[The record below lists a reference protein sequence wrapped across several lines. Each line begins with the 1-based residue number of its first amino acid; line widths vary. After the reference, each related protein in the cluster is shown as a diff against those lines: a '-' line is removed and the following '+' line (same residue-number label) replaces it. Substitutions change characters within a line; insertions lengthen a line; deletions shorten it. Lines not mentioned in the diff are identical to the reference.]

1 MSDSEDFNMGGD
13 SGSEDFK
20 PKLKKAPAK
29 TKAAST
35 SKAAPK
41 AKAAAAPKKKAA
53 GKVLK
58 PIENKKEESDDDGAW
73 IVKDDDM
80 DDEPEP
86 SGTIQRKDKGA
97 SDMYEKLTQLE
108 HILKRPDT
116 YIGSI
121 ESISQK
127 MWTFDEET
135 KRMVFRDVRFV
146 PGLFKIVDEILV
158 NAADNKINDSTMDT
172 IKVEIDVE
180 EGLISVY
187 NNGKGIP
194 IEIHSKE
201 KIWIPEMIFGHL
213 LTSSNYDD
221 DEKKLTGGRNGYGAK
236 LTNIYSTE
244 FTVET
249 ADKKSEQ
256 KYKQTWTNNM
266 SKPGKA
272 KITKNSR
279 GEEFTKV
286 SFRPDFKRFGME
298 GIDDD
303 IAGLLRR
310 RVYDMA
316 GTVKNIKVFLNGER
330 IKIKNFKQY
339 VEMYVNSA
347 KENSGEAGEGPKPTI
362 IYEEISPRWEVGF
375 ALSDGSFQQISF
387 ANSIA
392 TTKGG
397 THVNMI
403 ADQISKNLIA
413 GIEKKNK
420 GAKVKPQ
427 TIRNHMWIFVNSLI
441 ENPTFDSQTKE
452 WLTLPSSKFGSRP
465 HVSED
470 FMKKVAKS
478 GIIDNVLSWAKFKAD
493 QENKKTDGTKRTR
506 LTGIAKLSDANNAGG
521 KQAAECTLILTE
533 GDSAKSLA
541 EAGLSVAGRN
551 NFGIFPLRGKLLNV
565 REATHD
571 QVMKNAEIQAIKQIM
586 GLKHN
591 AVYKDVKSLRYGS
604 IMIMTDQDHDG
615 SHIKGL
621 LINFLDYFY
630 PSLLKIPEFLVEF
643 VTPIVRVTKG
653 NQKIN
658 FFTIP
663 EFQKWNEENNKDGK
677 WYVKYYKGLG
687 TSKDTDARE
696 YFGAMEK
703 HMIPF
708 AKTEEGEREL
718 IDMAFNKKKADDR
731 KDWLRQFKPGTF
743 IDHSVQEIS
752 YTDFINRELIL
763 FSMADNIRSI
773 PSVVDGLKPGQRKV
787 IFGTFKRKLKNE
799 IKVAQL
805 VGYISEK
812 TSYHHGEQSLTMT
825 IVNLAQN
832 FVGSNNINLLKPEGQ
847 FGTRSQGGKDAAS
860 ARYIFTNIP
869 RITRT
874 IFHPNDDALLHYL
887 KDDNDSIEPEW
898 YMPVVPVILINGA
911 DGIGTGWSTSIPNY
925 NPRDIVDNIR
935 RLMDGEPLVPMS
947 PWYRGFKGTIEKTGE
962 DKYKVT
968 GIVERTDKGV
978 DIKELPI
985 RVWTQSYKEQL
996 EEWLVGTQKAPSFV
1010 KDYHEHHTT
1019 RSVYFELTIAEK
1031 DLEKAEAEGVEKY
1044 FKLVSNI
1051 STGNMI
1057 CFDPNGKIKKYSSP
1071 EEILEEFYALR
1082 LSYYQ
1087 KRKQHLCDEL
1097 ERQYEKLSNQ
1107 ARFVNMIIKK
1117 ELVVSNKKKA
1127 DLCAELRQLN
1137 FRPFSKVRKA
1147 KESGENEDAM
1157 EEDEEDQPVGANSDY
1172 DYLLGMAIWSLTR
1185 EKVERLINEQNA
1197 KEAEWNELLKR
1208 KPMDLWNEDLDEF
1221 LKAWNE
1227 MLEEDAEAEAV
1238 GTSKKKGTKLRTRK
1252 SIGGKAAKRAADW
1265 GSEDDFKPTKAP
1277 AKRKPAA
1284 EKAAPVKAV
1293 AKIEATDEDEKPTV
1307 IKKKPIASS
1316 SKVKK
1321 EESDSDAPVVK
1332 ASAATKGKAKAAPK
1346 RKSADEDDSDEA
1358 PVIKPAK
1365 KTKAQ
1370 ASVKDFFD
1378 TIPTKPSTSKPKA
1391 PAKKRIMS
1399 SDDED
1404 ESMVV
1409 LDDDDDDDEPPVVK
1423 RATRP
1428 TAAKSKYAELS
1439 TDGDDDDDDVYAIS
1453 D

>member
-1 MSDSEDFNMGGD
+1 MSDSEDVGGAS
-13 SGSEDFK
+13 SGSEAFA
-20 PKLKKAPAK
+20 PKAKKAPAK
-29 TKAAST
+29 TKAAAS

-41 AKAAAAPKKKAA
+41 AKAAAAPKKKAT
-53 GKVLK
+53 GKASK
-58 PIENKKEESDDDGAW
+58 ATDNKKDDASEDDGAW
-73 IVKDDDM
+73 IVKDDEDM
-80 DDEPEP
+80 DDAPAAVSKP
-86 SGTIQRKDKGA
+86 RKDKGA
-97 SDMYEKLTQLE
+97 SEMYEKLTQLQ

-121 ESISQK
+121 EAITQK
-127 MWTFDEET
+127 MWTYDIDT
-135 KRMVFRDVRFV
+135 KRMVFRDVTYV

-158 NAADNKINDSTMDT
+158 NAADNKINDASMDT
-172 IKVEIDVE
+172 IKVDIDVDA
-180 EGLISVY
+180 GVISVY

-201 KIWIPEMIFGHL
+201 KIYIPEMIFGHL

-236 LTNIYSTE
+236 LTNIYSDE
-244 FTVET
+244 FTVDT
-249 ADKKSEQ
+249 ADKNTSQ
-256 KYKQTWTNNM
+256 KYKQTWTENM

-272 KITKNSR
+272 KITKNGK
-279 GEEFTKV
+279 GEEYTKV
-286 SFRPDFKRFGME
+286 TFRPDFKRFGME

-303 IAGLLRR
+303 TASLLRR

-316 GTVKNIKVFLNGER
+316 GTVKNVKVFLNGDR

-339 VEMYVNSA
+339 VELYVTSA
-347 KENSGEAGEGPKPTI
+347 KENASGGAEEVAGPKPTI
-362 IYEEISPRWEVGF
+362 IFEEISPRWEVAF

-397 THVNMI
+397 THVNLI
-403 ADQISKNLIA
+403 AEQISKNLIA

-427 TIRNHMWIFVNSLI
+427 AIKNHMWIFVNALI
-441 ENPTFDSQTKE
+441 ENPAFDSQTKE

-478 GIIDNVLSWAKFKAD
+478 GIIDNVLNWAKFKAD
-493 QENKKTDGTKRTR
+493 QESKKTDGHKRTR

-521 KQAAECTLILTE
+521 RLAHECTLILTE

-565 REATHD
+565 REAGHE
-571 QVMKNAEIQAIKQIM
+571 QVLKNAEIQAIKQIM

-591 AVYKDVKSLRYGS
+591 AVYKDLKDLRYGS

-663 EFQKWNEENNKDGK
+663 EFQQWNEENNKDGK

-687 TSKDTDARE
+687 TSKDSDARE

-708 AKTEEGEREL
+708 SKTEEGDREL

-752 YTDFINRELIL
+752 YSDFINRELIL

-787 IFGTFKRKLKNE
+787 IFGCFKRKLKNE

-812 TSYHHGEQSLTMT
+812 TAYHHGEASLTMT

-869 RITRT
+869 RMTRA
-874 IFHPNDDALLHYL
+874 IFHQSDDALLNYL
-887 KDDNDSIEPEW
+887 KDDNDTIEPEW
-898 YMPVVPVILINGA
+898 YMPVVPLVLINGA

-925 NPRDIVDNIR
+925 NPTDVVENIK
-935 RLMDGEPLVPMS
+935 RLMQGEPQVPMT
-947 PWYRGFKGTIEKTGE
+947 PWYRGFKGTIEKISE

-968 GIVERTDKGV
+968 GIAQRTNSGV
-978 DIKELPI
+978 DIRELPI
-985 RVWTQSYKEQL
+985 RVWTQSYKEQI
-996 EEWLVGTQKAPSFV
+996 EEWLVGNDKVPQLV
-1010 KDYHEHHTT
+1010 KDYQEHHTT
-1019 RSVYFELTIAEK
+1019 RSVYFELVVAEK
-1031 DLEKAEAEGVEKY
+1031 DLAKAETEGLEKT
-1044 FKLVSNI
+1044 FKLVGQINTS
-1051 STGNMI
+1051 NMI
-1057 CFDPNGKIKKYSSP
+1057 CFDQNGKIKKYKSP
-1071 EEILEEFYALR
+1071 EEILEEFYTLR

-1087 KRKQHLCDEL
+1087 KRKQHMCDEL
-1097 ERQYEKLSNQ
+1097 ERQYERLSNQ

-1127 DLCAELRQLN
+1127 DLCTELRKLE
-1137 FRPFSKVRKA
+1137 FRPFPKVRKA
-1147 KESGENEDAM
+1147 KEAG
-1157 EEDEEDQPVGANSDY
+1157 EDEGAQDDEDEQPVGASSDY

-1185 EKVERLINEQNA
+1185 EKVEKLLTEQAA
-1197 KEAEWNELLKR
+1197 KEEEWNLLLKK
-1208 KPMDLWNEDLDEF
+1208 KPMELWNDDLNDF
-1221 LKAWNE
+1221 MKAWEE
-1227 MLEEDAEAEAV
+1227 MLQEDADADV
-1238 GTSKKKGTKLRTRK
+1238 VTSKKKGAKLRTRK
-1252 SIGGKAAKRAADW
+1252 SIGGKKATKRAA
-1265 GSEDDFKPTKAP
+1265 GSDSEEDFKPTKAP
-1277 AKRKPAA
+1277 VKRKPAA
-1284 EKAAPVKAV
+1284 EKAAPAPKPA
-1293 AKIEATDEDEKPTV
+1293 AKIEEPDDDDDEPV
-1307 IKKKPIASS
+1307 VVKKKPAASS

-1321 EESDSDAPVVK
+1321 VESDSDAPVIK
-1332 ASAATKGKAKAAPK
+1332 ASAAAKGKGKAVK
-1346 RKSADEDDSDEA
+1346 RKSEEDEDSAPPSKVAKKPKSQPSVTDFFDSL
-1358 PVIKPAK
+1358 PAK
-1365 KTKAQ
+1365 KPA
-1370 ASVKDFFD
+1370 
-1378 TIPTKPSTSKPKA
+1378 PKA
-1391 PAKKRIMS
+1391 KAPPKKIIS

-1404 ESMVV
+1404 ESMVI
-1409 LDDDDDDDEPPVVK
+1409 LDDGSPPPAVK
-1423 RATRP
+1423 RPSRP
-1428 TAAKSKYAELS
+1428 AAKAKSKYVELS
-1439 TDGDDDDDDVYAIS
+1439 TDGDDNGDDDAYDIS

>member
-1 MSDSEDFNMGGD
+1 MTRQWTFTSHVTLNPNASCSTVTTNIRRVNTMSDSEEFNMGGD
-13 SGSEDFK
+13 SGSEEFK
-20 PKLKKAPAK
+20 HKAKKTTAK
-29 TKAAST
+29 AKATST

-41 AKAAAAPKKKAA
+41 AKAAAAPKKKVT
-53 GKVLK
+53 GKILK
-58 PIENKKEESDDDGAW
+58 PIENKKDDSDDDGAW
-73 IVKDDDM
+73 IVKDDADK
-80 DDEPEP
+80 DDGSEP
-86 SGTIQRKDKGA
+86 SATIQRKDKGA
-97 SDMYEKLTQLE
+97 SEMYEKLTQLE

-135 KRMVFRDVRFV
+135 KRMVFREVKFV

-158 NAADNKINDSTMDT
+158 NAADNKINDASMDT
-172 IKVEIDVE
+172 IKVEIDAE

-194 IEIHSKE
+194 IEVHSKE

-249 ADKKSEQ
+249 ADKKTEQ
-256 KYKQTWTNNM
+256 KYKQTWMNNM

-272 KITKNSR
+272 KITKNPR

-298 GIDDD
+298 GMDHD
-303 IAGLLRR
+303 IASLLKR

-316 GTVKNIKVFLNGER
+316 GTVKNVKVFLNGER

-347 KENSGEAGEGPKPTI
+347 KENAGEGEGPKPTVI
-362 IYEEISPRWEVGF
+362 FEEISPRWEVGF

-403 ADQISKNLIA
+403 AEQISKNLIA

-427 TIRNHMWIFVNSLI
+427 TIKNHMWIFVNSLI

-470 FMKKVAKS
+470 FMKRVSTTVAKS

-521 KQAAECTLILTE
+521 RHASECTLILTE

-586 GLKHN
+586 GLKHGV
-591 AVYKDVKSLRYGS
+591 AYKDVGSLRYGS
-604 IMIMTDQDHDG
+604 IMIMTDQ
-615 SHIKGL
+615 
-621 LINFLDYFY
+621 
-630 PSLLKIPEFLVEF
+630 
-643 VTPIVRVTKG
+643 VTKG

-687 TSKDTDARE
+687 TSKDSDARE

-743 IDHSVQEIS
+743 IDHSVQEITYS
-752 YTDFINRELIL
+752 DFINRELIL

-812 TSYHHGEQSLTMT
+812 TAYHHGEQSLTMT

-847 FGTRSQGGKDAAS
+847 FGTRSQCTYFIQGGKDAAS
-860 ARYIFTNIP
+860 ARYIFTSIP
-869 RITRT
+869 HITRT
-874 IFHPNDDALLHYL
+874 IFHPHDDALLNYL

-898 YMPVVPVILINGA
+898 YMPILPVILINGA

-925 NPRDIVDNIR
+925 NPRDIVDNIK
-935 RLMDGEPLVPMS
+935 RLMNGEPQVPMF
-947 PWYRGFKGTIEKTGE
+947 PWYRGFKGNIEKIGE
-962 DKYKVT
+962 DKYKVS
-968 GIVERTDKGV
+968 GIVERTAKGV

-996 EEWLVGTQKAPSFV
+996 EEWLVGTQKSPPFV

-1019 RSVYFELTIAEK
+1019 RSVYFELTVAEK
-1031 DLEKAEAEGVEKY
+1031 DLEKAETEGFEKF
-1044 FKLVSNI
+1044 FKLVAQI
-1051 STGNMI
+1051 STSNMI
-1057 CFDPNGKIKKYSSP
+1057 CFDANGKIKKYNSP

-1127 DLCAELRQLN
+1127 DLCAELRELK
-1137 FRPFSKVRKA
+1137 FRPFPKVRKA
-1147 KESGENEDAM
+1147 KESGENEDAVEE
-1157 EEDEEDQPVGANSDY
+1157 EEDEPVGANSDY
-1172 DYLLGMAIWSLTR
+1172 DYLLGMV
-1185 EKVERLINEQNA
+1185 EKLINEQNA

-1208 KPMDLWNEDLDEF
+1208 KAVDLWNEDLEEF
-1221 LKAWNE
+1221 LKAWDD

-1252 SIGGKAAKRAADW
+1252 SIGGKATKRAADS

-1284 EKAAPVKAV
+1284 EKPAPAKAT
-1293 AKIEATDEDEKPTV
+1293 AKMESMDEDEKPV
-1307 IKKKPIASS
+1307 VVKKKPVVTS

-1321 EESDSDAPVVK
+1321 EESDSDAPVIKVP
-1332 ASAATKGKAKAAPK
+1332 AAAKGKGKAAVK

-1358 PVIKPAK
+1358 PVIKPVK

-1370 ASVKDFFD
+1370 PSVKDFFD
-1378 TIPTKPSTSKPKA
+1378 AVPTKPSTSKPKA
-1391 PAKKRIMS
+1391 AAKKKIIS

-1409 LDDDDDDDEPPVVK
+1409 LNNDDDDDEPPVVK
-1423 RATRP
+1423 RTTRP
-1428 TAAKSKYAELS
+1428 TTGKSKYVELS
-1439 TDGDDDDDDVYAIS
+1439 TDGDDNDEDDVYSIS

>member
-1 MSDSEDFNMGGD
+1 MSDTEEFDLGVS
-13 SGSEDFK
+13 SGSEDFQ
-20 PKLKKAPAK
+20 PKSKKAPAK
-29 TKAAST
+29 AKASSS

-41 AKAAAAPKKKAA
+41 AKAAAPKKKAG

-58 PIENKKEESDDDGAW
+58 PIENKKDDESDDDTSW
-73 IVKDDDM
+73 IVKDNKESDG
-80 DDEPEP
+80 EPEAAP
-86 SGTIQRKDKGA
+86 AARKNKGA
-97 SDMYEKLTQLE
+97 SEMYEKLTQLQ

-121 ESISQK
+121 ESITQK
-127 MWTFDEET
+127 MWTFDAES
-135 KRMVFRDVRFV
+135 KRMVYRDVTFV

-158 NAADNKINDSTMDT
+158 NAADNKINDPSMDT

-180 EGLISVY
+180 NGTISVY

-194 IEIHSKE
+194 VEIHSKE
-201 KIWIPEMIFGHL
+201 KIYIPEMIFGHL

-244 FTVET
+244 FTIDT
-249 ADKKSEQ
+249 ADKNTSQ
-256 KYKQTWTNNM
+256 KYKQTWTDNM

-279 GEEFTKV
+279 GEEYTKV
-286 SFRPDFKRFGME
+286 SFKPDFKRFGMD
-298 GIDDD
+298 GIDEDT
-303 IAGLLRR
+303 AAVLRR

-316 GTVKNIKVFLNGER
+316 GTVKNVKVFLNGER

-339 VEMYVNSA
+339 VELYVNSA
-347 KENSGEAGEGPKPTI
+347 RGDGEDVGPKPTI
-362 IYEEISPRWEVGF
+362 IFEEISPRWEVAF
-375 ALSDGSFQQISF
+375 TLSEGSFQHISF

-403 ADQISKNLIA
+403 AEQISKNLIA

-420 GAKVKPQ
+420 NAKVKPQ
-427 TIRNHMWIFVNSLI
+427 AIKNHMWIFVNALI
-441 ENPTFDSQTKE
+441 ENPAFDSQTKE

-478 GIIDNVLSWAKFKAD
+478 GIIDNVLNWAKFKAD
-493 QENKKTDGTKRTR
+493 QENKKTDGHKRTR

-521 KQAAECTLILTE
+521 RQSQECTLILTE

-541 EAGLSVAGRN
+541 EAGLSVVGRN

-565 REATHD
+565 REANHD

-586 GLKHN
+586 GLKHGMT
-591 AVYKDVKSLRYGS
+591 YKDTSSLRYGS

-658 FFTIP
+658 FFTVP
-663 EFQKWNEENNKDGK
+663 EFQQWNEENNRDGK

-687 TSKDTDARE
+687 TSKDSDARE
-696 YFGAMEK
+696 YFSAMEK

-718 IDMAFNKKKADDR
+718 IDMAFNKKKADNR
-731 KDWLRQFKPGTF
+731 KDWLRQFKPGTY
-743 IDHSVQEIS
+743 IDHSVQEIT

-773 PSVVDGLKPGQRKV
+773 PSAVDGLKPGQRKV
-787 IFGTFKRKLKNE
+787 IFGCFKRKLKNE

-812 TSYHHGEQSLTMT
+812 TAYHHGEQSLTMT
-825 IVNLAQN
+825 IINLAQN

-869 RITRT
+869 RMTRA
-874 IFHPNDDALLHYL
+874 IFHPYDDALLNYL

-898 YMPVVPVILINGA
+898 YMPVVPLVLINGA
-911 DGIGTGWSTSIPNY
+911 DGIGTGWATSIPNY
-925 NPRDIVDNIR
+925 NPVDVVDNIR
-935 RLMDGEPLVPMS
+935 RLMRGEPQVPMI
-947 PWYRGFKGTIEKTGE
+947 PWYRGFKGSIEKIAE
-962 DKYKVT
+962 DKYKVS
-968 GIVERTDKGV
+968 GIVERTNTGV

-985 RVWTQSYKEQL
+985 RVWTQNYKEQI
-996 EEWLVGTQKAPSFV
+996 EEWLAGTDKVPQIV

-1019 RSVYFELTIAEK
+1019 RSVHFELVLADK
-1031 DLEKAEAEGVEKY
+1031 DMAKAEAEGLEKF
-1044 FKLVSNI
+1044 FKLVGQV
-1051 STGNMI
+1051 STSNMI
-1057 CFDPNGKIKKYSSP
+1057 CFDVNGKIKKYKSP
-1071 EEILEEFYALR
+1071 EEILEDFYPLR

-1087 KRKQHLCDEL
+1087 KRKQHMCDEL
-1097 ERQYEKLSNQ
+1097 ERQFEKLSNQ
-1107 ARFVNMIIKK
+1107 ARFVHMIIKK

-1127 DLCAELRQLN
+1127 DLCAELRKLD
-1137 FRPFSKVRKA
+1137 FRPFPKVRKA
-1147 KESGENEDAM
+1147 KDAGENEDAQ
-1157 EEDEEDQPVGANSDY
+1157 EEEEEEQPTGANSDY

-1185 EKVERLINEQNA
+1185 EKVEKLLAEQSA
-1197 KEAEWNELLKR
+1197 KEEEWNALLKK
-1208 KPMDLWNEDLDEF
+1208 KPIELWDEDLNQF
-1221 LKAWNE
+1221 LKAWEE
-1227 MLEEDAEAEAV
+1227 MLEEDAAAEV
-1238 GTSKKKGTKLRTRK
+1238 GTSKKKGAKLRTRK
-1252 SIGGKAAKRAADW
+1252 SVAGKKNKRAADS
-1265 GSEDDFKPTKAP
+1265 GSEDDFRPTKVP

-1284 EKAAPVKAV
+1284 EKAAAPPKPA
-1293 AKIEATDEDEKPTV
+1293 AKIEEMDEDEAPAI
-1307 IKKKPIASS
+1307 IKKKPVASS
-1316 SKVKK
+1316 SKLKK
-1321 EESDSDAPVVK
+1321 EESDSDAPVK
-1332 ASAATKGKAKAAPK
+1332 APSAAAKGKAKAVVK
-1346 RKSADEDDSDEA
+1346 RKSEDDEEDSDV
-1358 PVIKPAK
+1358 PVK
-1365 KTKAQ
+1365 KVVKKQKAQ
-1370 ASVKDFFD
+1370 SSVMDFFD
-1378 TIPTKPSTSKPKA
+1378 SKPATKPAPKA
-1391 PAKKRIMS
+1391 KAPPKKVI
-1399 SDDED
+1399 ET
-1404 ESMVV
+1404 
-1409 LDDDDDDDEPPVVK
+1409 DDDDSMMILDDTLPSPPVK
-1423 RATRP
+1423 RPTRP
-1428 TAAKSKYAELS
+1428 AAKAKSKYVELS
-1439 TDGDDDDDDVYAIS
+1439 TDGDDDDDDVYSIS

>member
-13 SGSEDFK
+13 SGSEDFQ
-20 PKLKKAPAK
+20 PKTKKAPAK
-29 TKAAST
+29 AKAAST

-41 AKAAAAPKKKAA
+41 AKTAAAPKKKGA

-73 IVKDDDM
+73 VVKDDDG
-80 DDEPEP
+80 DDGPEP
-86 SGTIQRKDKGA
+86 SATIQRKDKGA

-135 KRMVFRDVRFV
+135 KRMVFREVRFV

-158 NAADNKINDSTMDT
+158 NAADNKINDLSMDT
-172 IKVEIDVE
+172 IKVDIDVE

-244 FTVET
+244 FTIET
-249 ADKKSEQ
+249 ADKKTEQ

-316 GTVKNIKVFLNGER
+316 GTVKNVKVFLNGER

-339 VEMYVNSA
+339 VEMYVNSV
-347 KENSGEAGEGPKPTI
+347 KENAGETGEGPKPTI

-392 TTKGG
+392 TSKGG

-521 KQAAECTLILTE
+521 KHAAECTLILTE

-591 AVYKDVKSLRYGS
+591 AVYKDVNSLRYGS

-752 YTDFINRELIL
+752 YSDFINRELIL

-812 TSYHHGEQSLTMT
+812 TAYHHGEQSLTMT

-860 ARYIFTNIP
+860 ARYIFTSIP

-874 IFHPNDDALLHYL
+874 IFHPNDDALLNYL

-898 YMPVVPVILINGA
+898 YMPVVPVVLINGA

-925 NPRDIVDNIR
+925 NPRDIVDNLR
-935 RLMDGEPLVPMS
+935 RLMNGEPQVPML
-947 PWYRGFKGTIEKTGE
+947 PWYRGFKGTIEKIGD
-962 DKYKVT
+962 DKFKVT
-968 GIVERTDKGV
+968 GIVERTNKGV

-996 EEWLVGTQKAPSFV
+996 EEWLVGTQKIPPFV
-1010 KDYHEHHTT
+1010 KTND
-1019 RSVYFELTIAEK
+1019 A
-1031 DLEKAEAEGVEKY
+1031 
-1044 FKLVSNI
+1044 
-1051 STGNMI
+1051 
-1057 CFDPNGKIKKYSSP
+1057 NGKIKKYNSP
-1071 EEILEEFYALR
+1071 EEILEEFYVLR

-1127 DLCAELRQLN
+1127 ELCTELRKLN
-1137 FRPFSKVRKA
+1137 FRPFPKVRKA

-1157 EEDEEDQPVGANSDY
+1157 EEEEEQPIGANSDY

-1185 EKVERLINEQNA
+1185 EKVEKLINEQNA

-1221 LKAWNE
+1221 LKAWDE

-1238 GTSKKKGTKLRTRK
+1238 GTSKKKGAKLRTRK
-1252 SIGGKAAKRAADW
+1252 SIGGKATKRAADS
-1265 GSEDDFKPTKAP
+1265 GSEDFKPTKAP
-1277 AKRKPAA
+1277 AKRKPAV
-1284 EKAAPVKAV
+1284 EKVAPAKVV
-1293 AKIEATDEDEKPTV
+1293 AKVEPMDEDEKPAV
-1307 IKKKPIASS
+1307 VKKKPAAP
-1316 SKVKK
+1316 KVKK
-1321 EESDSDAPVVK
+1321 EESDSDAPVAK
-1332 ASAATKGKAKAAPK
+1332 LSAAAKGKNKAAPK

-1358 PVIKPAK
+1358 PIIKPAK

-1370 ASVKDFFD
+1370 PSVADFFN
-1378 TIPTKPSTSKPKA
+1378 TIPAKPSTSKPKA
-1391 PAKKRIMS
+1391 SKKKIIS
-1399 SDDED
+1399 SDEED

-1409 LDDDDDDDEPPVVK
+1409 LDDDDDDEPPVVK
-1423 RATRP
+1423 RTTRP
-1428 TAAKSKYAELS
+1428 TTTKSKYVELS
-1439 TDGDDDDDDVYAIS
+1439 TDGDDNDDDDVYDIS
-1453 D
+1453 E

>member
-1 MSDSEDFNMGGD
+1 MSDTEEFDLGVS
-13 SGSEDFK
+13 SGSEDFQ
-20 PKLKKAPAK
+20 PKAKKAPAK
-29 TKAAST
+29 AKAPSS
-35 SKAAPK
+35 SKPAPR
-41 AKAAAAPKKKAA
+41 AKAATAPKKKAG
-53 GKVLK
+53 GKALK
-58 PIENKKEESDDDGAW
+58 SIEDKKDESEDDTSW
-73 IVKDDDM
+73 VVKDDKQSDG
-80 DDEPEP
+80 ELEAAPAA
-86 SGTIQRKDKGA
+86 RKNKGA
-97 SDMYEKLTQLE
+97 SEMYEKLTQLQ

-121 ESISQK
+121 ESITQK
-127 MWTFDEET
+127 MWTFDAET
-135 KRMVFRDVRFV
+135 KRMVYRDVTFV

-158 NAADNKINDSTMDT
+158 NAADNKINDASMDT
-172 IKVEIDVE
+172 IKVDIDVE
-180 EGLISVY
+180 NGTISVY

-201 KIWIPEMIFGHL
+201 KIYIPEMIFGHL

-244 FTVET
+244 FTIDT
-249 ADKKSEQ
+249 ADKNTGQ
-256 KYKQTWTNNM
+256 KYKQTWTDNM

-272 KITKNSR
+272 KITKNPR
-279 GEEFTKV
+279 GEEYTKV
-286 SFRPDFKRFGME
+286 SFKPDFKRFGMD
-298 GIDDD
+298 GIDEDT
-303 IAGLLRR
+303 AAVLRR

-316 GTVKNIKVFLNGER
+316 GTVKNIKVLLNGER
-330 IKIKNFKQY
+330 IKIKTFKQY
-339 VEMYVNSA
+339 VELYVNSA
-347 KENSGEAGEGPKPTI
+347 RGDGEDAGPKPTI
-362 IYEEISPRWEVGF
+362 VFEEISPRWEVAF
-375 ALSDGSFQQISF
+375 TLSEGSFQHISF

-397 THVNMI
+397 THVNLI
-403 ADQISKNLIA
+403 AEQISKNLIA

-420 GAKVKPQ
+420 NAKVKPQ
-427 TIRNHMWIFVNSLI
+427 AVKNQMWVFVNALI
-441 ENPTFDSQTKE
+441 ENPAFDSQTKE
-452 WLTLPSSKFGSRP
+452 WLTLPASKFGSRP

-478 GIIDNVLSWAKFKAD
+478 GIIDNVLNWAKFKAD
-493 QENKKTDGTKRTR
+493 QENKKTDGHKRTR

-521 KQAAECTLILTE
+521 RQSQECTLILTE

-541 EAGLSVAGRN
+541 EAGLSVVGRN

-565 REATHD
+565 REANHD
-571 QVMKNAEIQAIKQIM
+571 QVMKNGEIQAIKQIM
-586 GLKHN
+586 GLKHGMT
-591 AVYKDVKSLRYGS
+591 YKDTNSLRYGS

-663 EFQKWNEENNKDGK
+663 EFQQWNEENNRDGK

-687 TSKDTDARE
+687 TSKDSDARE
-696 YFGAMEK
+696 YFSAMEK

-718 IDMAFNKKKADDR
+718 IDMAFNKKKADNR
-731 KDWLRQFKPGTF
+731 KDWLR
-743 IDHSVQEIS
+743 H
-752 YTDFINRELIL
+752 DFINRELIL

-787 IFGTFKRKLKNE
+787 IFSCFKRKLKNE

-805 VGYISEK
+805 IGYVSEK
-812 TSYHHGEQSLTMT
+812 TAYHHGEQSLTLT

-869 RITRT
+869 RITRA
-874 IFHPNDDALLHYL
+874 IFHPYDDALLNYL

-898 YMPVVPVILINGA
+898 YMPVIPLVLINGA
-911 DGIGTGWSTSIPNY
+911 DGIGTGKCHIKCGETAYPTHSIATGWSTSIPNY
-925 NPRDIVDNIR
+925 NPADIVDNLK
-935 RLMDGEPLVPMS
+935 RLMRGEPQVPMT
-947 PWYRGFKGTIEKTGE
+947 PWYRGFKGTIEKIGE
-962 DKYKVT
+962 DKYKVS
-968 GIVERTDKGV
+968 GIVERTNSGV

-985 RVWTQSYKEQL
+985 RIWTQNYKEQI
-996 EEWLVGTQKAPSFV
+996 EEWLVGTDKVPQIV

-1019 RSVYFELTIAEK
+1019 RSVHFELILADK
-1031 DLEKAEAEGVEKY
+1031 DVAKAEAEGLEKF
-1044 FKLVSNI
+1044 FKLVGQI
-1051 STGNMI
+1051 STSNMI
-1057 CFDPNGKIKKYSSP
+1057 CFDVNGKIKKYRTP
-1071 EEILEEFYALR
+1071 EEILEEFYPLR

-1087 KRKQHLCDEL
+1087 KRKQHMCDEL
-1097 ERQYEKLSNQ
+1097 ERQFEKLSNQ
-1107 ARFVNMIIKK
+1107 ARFVHMIIKK

-1127 DLCAELRQLN
+1127 DLCTELRNLD
-1137 FRPFSKVRKA
+1137 FRPFPKVRKA
-1147 KESGENEDAM
+1147 KDAGENEDAQ
-1157 EEDEEDQPVGANSDY
+1157 EEEEEQPVGANSDY

-1185 EKVERLINEQNA
+1185 EKVEKLLAEQA
-1197 KEAEWNELLKR
+1197 TKEEEWNALLKR
-1208 KPMDLWNEDLDEF
+1208 KPIELWDEDLNQF
-1221 LKAWNE
+1221 LKAWE
-1227 MLEEDAEAEAV
+1227 DMLEEDVAAEV
-1238 GTSKKKGTKLRTRK
+1238 GTSKKKGAKLRTRK
-1252 SIGGKAAKRAADW
+1252 SVAGKKNKRADS
-1265 GSEDDFKPTKAP
+1265 GSEDNFRPAKAP

-1284 EKAAPVKAV
+1284 EKAPEKVTAPTKPT
-1293 AKIEATDEDEKPTV
+1293 AKIEEMDEDEAPAV
-1307 IKKKPIASS
+1307 IKKKPVASS
-1316 SKVKK
+1316 SKLKK

-1332 ASAATKGKAKAAPK
+1332 VSATSKGKAKAVVK
-1346 RKSADEDDSDEA
+1346 RKSEEDEEDSDAA
-1358 PVIKPAK
+1358 PVRKVVK
-1365 KTKAQ
+1365 KQKAQ
-1370 ASVKDFFD
+1370 SSVMDFFD
-1378 TIPTKPSTSKPKA
+1378 SKPATKPAPKA
-1391 PAKKRIMS
+1391 KAPPKKVIS
-1399 SDDED
+1399 SDDD
-1404 ESMVV
+1404 DSMMI
-1409 LDDDDDDDEPPVVK
+1409 LDDTLPSPPVK

-1428 TAAKSKYAELS
+1428 AAKAKSKYVDLS
-1439 TDGDDDDDDVYAIS
+1439 TDGDDDDDDAYAIS

>member
-1 MSDSEDFNMGGD
+1 MTRQWTFTSHVTLNPNASCSTVTTNIRRVNTMSDSEEFNMGGD
-13 SGSEDFK
+13 SGSEEFK
-20 PKLKKAPAK
+20 HKAKKTT
-29 TKAAST
+29 TKAKATST

-41 AKAAAAPKKKAA
+41 AKAAAAPKKKVT

-58 PIENKKEESDDDGAW
+58 PIENKKDDSDDDGAW
-73 IVKDDDM
+73 IVKDDADK
-80 DDEPEP
+80 DDGSEP
-86 SGTIQRKDKGA
+86 SATIQRKDKGA
-97 SDMYEKLTQLE
+97 SEMYEKLTQLE

-135 KRMVFRDVRFV
+135 KRMVFREVKFV

-158 NAADNKINDSTMDT
+158 NAADNKINDASMDT
-172 IKVEIDVE
+172 IKVEIDAE

-194 IEIHSKE
+194 IEVHSKE

-249 ADKKSEQ
+249 ADKKTEQ
-256 KYKQTWTNNM
+256 KYKQTWMNNM

-272 KITKNSR
+272 KITKNPR

-298 GIDDD
+298 GMDHD
-303 IAGLLRR
+303 IASLLKR

-316 GTVKNIKVFLNGER
+316 GTVKNVKVFLNGER

-347 KENSGEAGEGPKPTI
+347 KENAGEGEGPKPTVI
-362 IYEEISPRWEVGF
+362 FEEISPRWEYCHYQGWY
-375 ALSDGSFQQISF
+375 SRQHDRR
-387 ANSIA
+387 
-392 TTKGG
+392 T
-397 THVNMI
+397 
-403 ADQISKNLIA
+403 NLQ
-413 GIEKKNK
+413 EPDRRYRKENK

-427 TIRNHMWIFVNSLI
+427 TIKNHMWIFVNSLI

-470 FMKKVAKS
+470 FMKRVAKS

-521 KQAAECTLILTE
+521 RHASECTLILTE

-586 GLKHN
+586 GLKHGV
-591 AVYKDVKSLRYGS
+591 AYKDVAAC
-604 IMIMTDQDHDG
+604 DHDG

-687 TSKDTDARE
+687 TSKDSDARE

-743 IDHSVQEIS
+743 IDHSVQEITYS
-752 YTDFINRELIL
+752 DFINRELIL

-812 TSYHHGEQSLTMT
+812 TAYHHGEQSLTMT

-860 ARYIFTNIP
+860 ARYIFTSIP
-869 RITRT
+869 HITRT
-874 IFHPNDDALLHYL
+874 IFHPHDDALLNYL

-898 YMPVVPVILINGA
+898 YMPILPVILINGA

-925 NPRDIVDNIR
+925 NPRDIVDNIK
-935 RLMDGEPLVPMS
+935 RLMNGEPQVPMF
-947 PWYRGFKGTIEKTGE
+947 PWYRGFKGNIEKIGE
-962 DKYKVT
+962 DKYKVS
-968 GIVERTDKGV
+968 GIVERTAKGV

-996 EEWLVGTQKAPSFV
+996 EEWLVGTQKSPPFV

-1019 RSVYFELTIAEK
+1019 RSVYFELTVAEK
-1031 DLEKAEAEGVEKY
+1031 DLEKAETEGFEKF
-1044 FKLVSNI
+1044 FKLVAQI
-1051 STGNMI
+1051 STSNMI
-1057 CFDPNGKIKKYSSP
+1057 CFDANGKIKKYNSP

-1117 ELVVSNKKKA
+1117 ELVV
-1127 DLCAELRQLN
+1127 
-1137 FRPFSKVRKA
+1137 RKA
-1147 KESGENEDAM
+1147 KESGENEDAVEE
-1157 EEDEEDQPVGANSDY
+1157 EEDEPVGANSDY

-1185 EKVERLINEQNA
+1185 EKVEKLINEQNA

-1208 KPMDLWNEDLDEF
+1208 KAVDLWNEDLEEF
-1221 LKAWNE
+1221 LKAWDD

-1252 SIGGKAAKRAADW
+1252 SIGGKATKRAAD
-1265 GSEDDFKPTKAP
+1265 SAT
-1277 AKRKPAA
+1277 AKM
-1284 EKAAPVKAV
+1284 ESM
-1293 AKIEATDEDEKPTV
+1293 DEDEKPV
-1307 IKKKPIASS
+1307 VVKKKPVVTS

-1321 EESDSDAPVVK
+1321 EESDSNAPVIKVP
-1332 ASAATKGKAKAAPK
+1332 AAAKGKGKAAVK

-1358 PVIKPAK
+1358 PVIKPVK

-1370 ASVKDFFD
+1370 PSVKDFFD
-1378 TIPTKPSTSKPKA
+1378 AVPTKPSTSKPKA
-1391 PAKKRIMS
+1391 AAKKKIIS

-1409 LDDDDDDDEPPVVK
+1409 LNNDDDDDEPPVVK
-1423 RATRP
+1423 RTTRP
-1428 TAAKSKYAELS
+1428 TTGKSKYVELS
-1439 TDGDDDDDDVYAIS
+1439 TDGDDNDEDDVYSIS